1 VTNDRY
7 PAPQWPGETNGPGSS
22 VFGPPTA
29 PQPEQRHAYLPPP
42 AYPGN
47 EPTYRPEPT
56 HRQPA
61 YPQTPSY
68 PPTPSYPDPTRP
80 QPRLPDGGRPPGRSQ
95 PPGGGPGRLP
105 RERPRED
112 RDGRAGRGG
121 GGRDRGPGRDFPLG
135 AGAFLGFTGL
145 VCFLLALLVLPWFEA
160 GGQEVTL
167 ANMREAFTLPATD
180 PSTLPGATDQS
191 TTTVAEARALPSPDQ
206 IQDAVENEV
215 RDAATEAAASA
226 IDTGKAR
233 YLELYTETLWLVLA
247 IAVSLAVVF
256 STILSPRSFALS
268 LLLGFRRLSGFVTI
282 LAGIVHGAALWI
294 IFEGTGAPTPAFGV
308 WLGVGGLA
316 AVFVGCIVGPKKR

>member
-22 VFGPPTA
+22 VFGTPTA
-29 PQPEQRHAYLPPP
+29 PQQEEPHAYLPPP
-42 AYPGN
+42 T

-56 HRQPA
+56 YRQPT

-95 PPGGGPGRLP
+95 PAGGGAPGRLP
-105 RERPRED
+105 RERPRD
-112 RDGRAGRGG
+112 DRDSRDGRDGRG
-121 GGRDRGPGRDFPLG
+121 GGRDRGPGRGFPLG

-145 VCFLLALLVLPWFEA
+145 VCFLLSLLVLPWFEV

-167 ANMREAFTLPATD
+167 ADIREAFTLPATD
-180 PSTLPGATDQS
+180 PSTLPGAADQT
-191 TTTVAEARALPSPDQ
+191 TTTVAGTPALPSPDQ
-206 IQDAVENEV
+206 IQDAVEAEV

-247 IAVSLAVVF
+247 IAVGLAALF
-256 STILSPRSFALS
+256 STVLSPRSFALS

-294 IFEGTGAPTPAFGV
+294 IFHGDGAPTPAFGV

-316 AVFVGCIVGPKKR
+316 AVFLGCIVGPKKR